1 MIYERDPV
9 SVQFDNAARALL
21 ARAYRAGGGWAGT
34 YVKNPSAEWQRWGR
48 RHEIDLLGPDNA
60 STNSGQHQDARTR
73 WCRAFIRACYYQHK
87 WYFYAEDGVRP
98 GDRRVTGNRGQ
109 ALQFQVGTVRISPAG
124 LVVGRAVR
132 IRLLAG
138 GARASAAAFVKPYD
152 ERIYD
157 AGRAGARWADPAG
170 RDW

>member
-1 MIYERDPV
+1 MPYERDPV
-9 SVQFDNAARALL
+9 SVQFDRAAARLL
-21 ARAYRAGGGWAGT
+21 ARAHRAGGQWAGT
-34 YVKNPSAEWQRWGR
+34 YVANPSREWQQWAR
-48 RHEIDLLGPDNA
+48 RRGIDLLGPDNA
-60 STNSGQHQDARTR
+60 STKSGQHQDARTR
-73 WCRAFIRACYYQHK
+73 WCRAFVRSVYYQHK
-87 WYFYAEDGVRP
+87 WFFYAADGPRP
-98 GDRRVTGNRGQ
+98 GDKRATANSGQ

-138 GARASAAAFVKPYD
+138 GARASAAAFIKPYD

-157 AGRAGARWADPAG
+157 AGSAGARWADPAG